1 MVHEAVEANPV
12 KKRKFILI
20 PLMALLLWVI
30 ILFAGDAIK
39 GEENL
44 DIIISEKMYKEKDY
58 LASFDKAFIRATTK
72 GGKFPVGFD
81 EDDFEFSIMT
91 NLINK
96 FGIEDVDISSVYP
109 DKMPIEGLY
118 VQYQVKV
125 SLVCPRFGRHFQ
137 VSYYDLTHAVVTIK
151 DAKND
156 ETLVVITYDKPY
168 FAGSAYWEE
177 RAYQK
182 LQAKLH
188 E

>member
-1 MVHEAVEANPV
+1 
-12 KKRKFILI
+12 
-20 PLMALLLWVI
+20 MALFLWII

-39 GEENL
+39 GEEKI
-44 DIIISEKMYKEKDY
+44 DITISEKIYKEKDY
-58 LASFDKAFIRATTK
+58 LDSFDKAFVRATTK
-72 GGKFPVGFD
+72 GGKFPAGFD
-81 EDDFEFSIMT
+81 EDDFEFSIIP
-91 NLINK
+91 NLVNK
-96 FGIEDVDISSVYP
+96 LGIIDVDISSVYP
-109 DKMPIEGLY
+109 GKIPIEGLH

-156 ETLVVITYDKPY
+156 ETLIVITYDKPY
-168 FAGSAYWEE
+168 FAGSAHWEE

-188 E
+188 EGE